1 MIEKWREG
9 KDPENQR
16 KKSEGKR
23 KIRSIPS
30 DAGEAGSMFKV
41 MGKLK
46 KIRTETGALE
56 LKSEKLL
63 AWGLQL
69 KLPEVNES
77 GRDQQVL
84 Q

>member
-9 KDPENQR
+9 KDPENQK

-30 DAGEAGSMFKV
+30 DPGEAGSMFKV

-46 KIRTETGALE
+46 KIRTETGLW
-56 LKSEKLL
+56 S
-63 AWGLQL
+63 
-69 KLPEVNES
+69 
-77 GRDQQVL
+77 
-84 Q
+84 